1 MTVSRHSDPAIQ
13 RRRANRFLIS
23 VVDDDDSVRESLQGL
38 LQSIGYGVETFCCA
52 DEFLE
57 SDHLA
62 RTDCLI
68 LDVRMPGM
76 RGPELQRE
84 LVRLGSAIPIVFI
97 TAHGD
102 EDIRLQVLAEGAVDC
117 LLKPFSEDALLTA
130 IRAALPPN

>member
-1 MTVSRHSDPAIQ
+1 MTGSRHSDPAIQ

-57 SDHLA
+57 SDFLA

-76 RGPELQRE
+76 LGPDLQRE
-84 LVRLGSAIPIVFI
+84 LVRHGSAIPIVFI

>member
-1 MTVSRHSDPAIQ
+1 MAALPRSTLTDQLGTNVY
-13 RRRANRFLIS
+13 LIS

-38 LQSIGYGVETFCCA
+38 LQSMGYTVETFCSA
-52 DEFLE
+52 QSFLDSE
-57 SDHLA
+57 CLA

-84 LVRLGSAIPIVFI
+84 LVQRGSAIPIVFI

-102 EDIRLQVLAEGAVDC
+102 QDIRLQVLSEGAVDC

-130 IRAALPPN
+130 IRAALLRN

>member
-1 MTVSRHSDPAIQ
+1 MTAFRHSDQAMQ
-13 RRRANRFLIS
+13 RRRENGVLIS

-38 LQSIGYGVETFCCA
+38 LQSMGYGVETFCCA
-52 DEFLE
+52 DEFLD
-57 SDHLA
+57 SDSLA

-76 RGPELQRE
+76 AGPELQRK
-84 LVRLGSAIPIVFI
+84 LVKRGSGIPIVFI

-102 EDIRLQVLAEGAVDC
+102 EEVRLQVLSEGAVDC

>member
-1 MTVSRHSDPAIQ
+1 MTAFRHSDPAI
-13 RRRANRFLIS
+13 RRCGGNRILIS

-52 DEFLE
+52 DEFFE
-57 SDHLA
+57 SDCLT
-62 RTDCLI
+62 RTDLLI
-68 LDVRMPGM
+68 MAVWRPGL

-102 EDIRLQVLAEGAVDC
+102 DDVRVQVLASG
-117 LLKPFSEDALLTA
+117 
-130 IRAALPPN
+130 

>member
-1 MTVSRHSDPAIQ
+1 MAGFRRSTLADQ
-13 RRRANRFLIS
+13 RSKANVFLIS
-23 VVDDDDSVRESLQGL
+23 VVDDDNSVRESLQGL
-38 LQSIGYGVETFCCA
+38 LQSIGYGVETYCSA
-52 DEFLE
+52 EAFLH
-57 SDHLA
+57 SDSLA

-102 EDIRLQVLAEGAVDC
+102 DDVRLQVLASGAVDC

-130 IRAALPPN
+130 IRAALPRA

>member
-1 MTVSRHSDPAIQ
+1 MAFRRSDPAIQ
-13 RRRANRFLIS
+13 RQRASGFFIS
-23 VVDDDDSVRESLQGL
+23 VVDDDESVRESLQGL
-38 LQSIGYGVETFCCA
+38 LQAMGYGVETFCCA

-57 SDHLA
+57 SDCLE

-76 RGPELQRE
+76 RGPELQRT
-84 LVRLGSAIPIVFI
+84 LVQRGNGVPIVFI

-102 EDIRLQVLAEGAVDC
+102 EEVRLQVLADGAVDC

-130 IRAALPPN
+130 IRAALPPK

>member
-1 MTVSRHSDPAIQ
+1 MAAPRHSPPADQ
-13 RRRANRFLIS
+13 RRGVNMFLIS

-38 LQSIGYGVETFCCA
+38 LQSMGYGVATFCSA
-52 DEFLE
+52 REFLD
-57 SDHLA
+57 SDNLD

-84 LVRLGSAIPIVFI
+84 LVRRGSGIPIVFI

-102 EDIRLQVLAEGAVDC
+102 EDVRLHVLAEGAVDC

>member
-1 MTVSRHSDPAIQ
+1 MTAFRHSDPAIQ
-13 RRRANRFLIS
+13 RRRAHGVLIS

-38 LQSIGYGVETFCCA
+38 LQSLGYGVETFCCA
-52 DEFLE
+52 DEFLD
-57 SDHLA
+57 SDSLA

-84 LVRLGSAIPIVFI
+84 LVQRGSAIPIVFI

-102 EDIRLQVLAEGAVDC
+102 EDVRLQVLAAGAVDC

>member
-1 MTVSRHSDPAIQ
+1 MTASRHSDPTIQ
-13 RRRANRFLIS
+13 RRGINRFLIS

-57 SDHLA
+57 SDCLA

-76 RGPELQRE
+76 GGPELQLE
-84 LVRLGSAIPIVFI
+84 LIHRGSAIPIVFI

-102 EDIRLQVLAEGAVDC
+102 EEVRLQVLAEGAVDC
-117 LLKPFSEDALLTA
+117 LLKPFSEEALLTA
-130 IRAALPPN
+130 IRAALPSN

>member
-1 MTVSRHSDPAIQ
+1 MTAFRHSDPTIQ
-13 RRRANRFLIS
+13 RRGIHRFLIT

-38 LQSIGYGVETFCCA
+38 LQSIGYGVATFCCA

-57 SDHLA
+57 SDCLD

-76 RGPELQRE
+76 RGPELQQE
-84 LVRLGSAIPIVFI
+84 LIHRGSGIPIVFI

-102 EDIRLQVLAEGAVDC
+102 EEVRLQVLAEGAVDC
-117 LLKPFSEDALLTA
+117 LLKPFSEEALLTA
-130 IRAALPPN
+130 IRAALPSN

>member
-1 MTVSRHSDPAIQ
+1 MTAFRYSDPTIQ
-13 RRRANRFLIS
+13 RRGANRFLIS

-38 LQSIGYGVETFCCA
+38 LQSLGYRVKTFCCA
-52 DEFLE
+52 DEFLD
-57 SDHLA
+57 SDSLA

-76 RGPELQRE
+76 PGPELQRT
-84 LVRLGSAIPIVFI
+84 LVERGSGIPIVFI

-102 EDIRLQVLAEGAVDC
+102 EEIRLQVLAEGAVDC